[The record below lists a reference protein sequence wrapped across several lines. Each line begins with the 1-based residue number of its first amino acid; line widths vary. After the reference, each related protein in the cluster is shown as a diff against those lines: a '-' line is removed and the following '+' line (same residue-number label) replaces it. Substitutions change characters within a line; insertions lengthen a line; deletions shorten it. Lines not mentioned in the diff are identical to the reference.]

1 MTLTHLIRMNVFPL
15 LQIDPTTTDTVI
27 RTTTPAVS
35 AEPAS
40 APSLWEL
47 AQYGGPIMYVLLA
60 LSLIAVYLFVRKW
73 MQIREAGKEGNAFME
88 RIKDYLHDS
97 KLDSAINLCHNTNTP
112 SARMIEK
119 GLSRL
124 GRPMSDILVAIENV
138 GNIEVGKLE
147 NGMPV
152 LASIAAIA
160 PMIGFLGTV
169 TGMIE
174 SFYNMSGAA
183 AGGADIGMLAGGIY
197 QALVTTVGGLV
208 VGIIVLFG
216 YNYLVA
222 LTDKV
227 VNKME
232 TKTLEFMDLINER
245 V

>member
-1 MTLTHLIRMNVFPL
+1 MRHMIPL
-15 LQIDPTTTDTVI
+15 LQIENPVTDTIV
-27 RTTTPAVS
+27 RTISSPAT
-35 AEPAS
+35 AEPIS
-40 APSLWEL
+40 PPSFWEL
-47 AQYGGPIMYVLLA
+47 AQYGGPIIYILLA
-60 LSLIAVYLFVRKW
+60 LSVIAIYLFVRKLL
-73 MQIREAGKEGNAFME
+73 QIHAAGKEGDAFME
-88 RIKDYLHDS
+88 RIKDYLHDG
-97 KLDSAINLCHNTNTP
+97 KLDSAINLCQSTNTP

-124 GRPMSDILVAIENV
+124 GRPMNDILVAIENV

-152 LASIAAIA
+152 LASIAAVA

-174 SFYNMSGAA
+174 SFYNMSSAA
-183 AGGADIGMLAGGIY
+183 AGGADISMLAGGIY
-197 QALVTTVGGLV
+197 QALVTTVGGLI

>member
-1 MTLTHLIRMNVFPL
+1 MIPL
-15 LQIDPTTTDTVI
+15 LQIENPVTDTIV
-27 RTTTPAVS
+27 RTISSPAT
-35 AEPAS
+35 AEPIS
-40 APSLWEL
+40 PPSFWEL
-47 AQYGGPIMYVLLA
+47 AQYGGPIIYILLA
-60 LSLIAVYLFVRKW
+60 LSVIAIYLFVRKLL
-73 MQIREAGKEGNAFME
+73 QIHAAGKEGDAFME
-88 RIKDYLHDS
+88 RIKDYLHDG
-97 KLDSAINLCHNTNTP
+97 KLDSAINLCQSTNTP

-124 GRPMSDILVAIENV
+124 GRPMNDILVAIENV

-152 LASIAAIA
+152 LASIAAVA

-174 SFYNMSGAA
+174 SFYNMSSAA
-183 AGGADIGMLAGGIY
+183 AGGADISMLAGGIY
-197 QALVTTVGGLV
+197 QALVTTVGGLI

>member
-1 MTLTHLIRMNVFPL
+1 MIPL
-15 LQIDPTTTDTVI
+15 LQIENPVTDTIV
-27 RTTTPAVS
+27 RTISSPAT
-35 AEPAS
+35 AEPVS
-40 APSLWEL
+40 PPSFWEL
-47 AQYGGPIMYVLLA
+47 AQYGGPIIYILLA
-60 LSLIAVYLFVRKW
+60 LSVIAIYLFVRKLL
-73 MQIREAGKEGNAFME
+73 QIHAAGKEGDAFME
-88 RIKDYLHDS
+88 RIKDYLHDG
-97 KLDSAINLCHNTNTP
+97 KLDSAINLCQSTNTP

-124 GRPMSDILVAIENV
+124 GRPMNDILVAIENV

-152 LASIAAIA
+152 LASIAAVA

-174 SFYNMSGAA
+174 SFYNMSSAA
-183 AGGADIGMLAGGIY
+183 AGGADISMLAGGIY
-197 QALVTTVGGLV
+197 QALVTTVGGLI

>member
-1 MTLTHLIRMNVFPL
+1 M
-15 LQIDPTTTDTVI
+15 
-27 RTTTPAVS
+27 
-35 AEPAS
+35 
-40 APSLWEL
+40 
-47 AQYGGPIMYVLLA
+47 AQYGGPIIYILLA
-60 LSLIAVYLFVRKW
+60 LSVIAIYLFVRKLL
-73 MQIREAGKEGNAFME
+73 QIHAAGKEGDAFME
-88 RIKDYLHDS
+88 RIKDYLHDG
-97 KLDSAINLCHNTNTP
+97 KLDSAINLCQSTNTP

-124 GRPMSDILVAIENV
+124 GRPMNDILVAIENV

-152 LASIAAIA
+152 LASIAAVA

-174 SFYNMSGAA
+174 SFYNMSSAA
-183 AGGADIGMLAGGIY
+183 AGGADISMLAGGIY
-197 QALVTTVGGLV
+197 QALVTTVGGLI